1 MDYAFVPGQSDYEDL
16 LRSVAK
22 ARPTTTLLGGSTT
35 IAGFLNDLKSQ
46 SLKADNLVVGGHA
59 NDMSWVVSFDS
70 ATPVPTGS
78 SGTDYEMLQAV
89 DTAKTINIPPD
100 IRTNGIKFHIKGC
113 EIGSKTAEPF
123 LALLKKALGNPQQI
137 TAPKFLHGLAPDA
150 DRGVFEYML
159 YDFIVYN
166 KTPVEN
172 TPTLVQM
179 FQQKQF
185 QTGVEAGGTPVDIP
199 PENWKRWVKYGLNL
213 APADAHEVKF
223 DVYTTLDPPIISGGV
238 KLTHMSARDAHCR
251 AVVEGFAVPIPL
263 NGNPIPPDQPG
274 RLALAKSRLILSP
287 TMHDHPFPTYV
298 RFGFNDFDSMWNGF
312 DWTVSVQ
319 GNDLFLSGQHYAYKV
334 RIPVTKA
341 GSNKL
346 IFNYYPKTGK
356 PTINFVEDN
365 AKFELFGTV

>member
-22 ARPTTTLLGGSTT
+22 TRPSTTLLSGSTT

-46 SLKADNLVVGGHA
+46 SLKANNLVVGGHA
-59 NDMSWVVSFDS
+59 NDMSWVVPFDS
-70 ATPVPTGS
+70 VTHVPTGS
-78 SGTDYEMLQAV
+78 SGTDYEMLQAI
-89 DTAKTINIPPD
+89 DSAKTINIPPD

-199 PENWKRWVKYGLNL
+199 PDNWKRW
-213 APADAHEVKF
+213 
-223 DVYTTLDPPIISGGV
+223 
-238 KLTHMSARDAHCR
+238 ARRREHRYRIDLR
-251 AVVEGFAVPIPL
+251 
-263 NGNPIPPDQPG
+263 
-274 RLALAKSRLILSP
+274 RL
-287 TMHDHPFPTYV
+287 
-298 RFGFNDFDSMWNGF
+298 
-312 DWTVSVQ
+312 
-319 GNDLFLSGQHYAYKV
+319 
-334 RIPVTKA
+334 
-341 GSNKL
+341 
-346 IFNYYPKTGK
+346 
-356 PTINFVEDN
+356 
-365 AKFELFGTV
+365 